1 VVAVAHADPVSL
13 IGHATV
19 MLTRSAIA
27 KFEELLK

>member
-1 VVAVAHADPVSL
+1 VSL

-19 MLTRSAIA
+19 MLTKSAIA